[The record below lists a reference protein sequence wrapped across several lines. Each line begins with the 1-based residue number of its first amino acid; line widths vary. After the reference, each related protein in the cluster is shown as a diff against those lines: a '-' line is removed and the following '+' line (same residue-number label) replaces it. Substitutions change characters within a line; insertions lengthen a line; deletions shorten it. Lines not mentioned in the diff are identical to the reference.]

1 MTINTF
7 SPTRNKLVYSCTVKI
22 HALGFS
28 ELLESI
34 FCLLLAVEV
43 FSPRK
48 VAEMLEDE
56 LVSWQGLVNMADEA
70 KPQSTICSTSEAF
83 VV

>member
-43 FSPRK
+43 FSPQK

-70 KPQSTICSTSEAF
+70 KPHSTICSTSEAF

>member
-1 MTINTF
+1 MRKKF
-7 SPTRNKLVYSCTVKI
+7 VYSCSIKI
-22 HALGFS
+22 HASRLS